1 MTQLLQ
7 KAFESA
13 AKLPQEEQDKFAR
26 FLLAE
31 LESERQWTELFSR
44 SESEDLLE
52 GLADEALAAH
62 RAGRTQPGDEPLHSG
77 GNPIRSGET
86 VLNFWQWSASDL
98 IDNTQRGALA
108 EYIVALAVG
117 TADDTRRPEWASYD
131 IKTPDGIK
139 VEVKSS
145 AYIQSWAQK
154 KESTPRFSIRQAFAW
169 DPDTDTYS
177 DEKIR
182 DSDIYVFCLHKHRD
196 EETLD
201 LLDVSQWDYYILPT
215 ARLEHEAKGQKTIGL
230 ASLERLGARKASFGQ
245 IHDTLRD
252 VLTTSKTP

>member
-1 MTQLLQ
+1 MRV
-7 KAFESA
+7 S
-13 AKLPQEEQDKFAR
+13 
-26 FLLAE
+26 
-31 LESERQWTELFSR
+31 SR
-44 SESEDLLE
+44 SGEGVADVNESLRRIPPNRL
-52 GLADEALAAH
+52 
-62 RAGRTQPGDEPLHSG
+62 TGDEPLHSG
-77 GNPIRSGET
+77 GNPIRSEET

-108 EYIVALAVG
+108 EYLVALAVG
-117 TADDTRRPEWASYD
+117 AADDTRGSGWTSYD

-145 AYIQSWAQK
+145 AYIQYWAQK
-154 KESTPRFSIRQAFAW
+154 KESTPRFSIRPAFTW
-169 DPDTDTYS
+169 NPDTDTYS

-196 EETLD
+196 KETLD
-201 LLDVSQWDYYILPT
+201 LLDVSQWDFYIFPT
-215 ARLEHEAKGQKTIGL
+215 AALEREAREQKTIGL
-230 ASLERLGARKASFGQ
+230 ASLYRLGARKTSFGQ